1 MQLIPGTVLP
11 RSEDTVCHIDQ
22 MISGLF
28 LAGDLQLA
36 QVSAIT
42 GIPGY
47 MIQNWVKRGYLPPP
61 QEKKYTQNQL
71 CRILCINSLRGCLTM
86 EQITKVLE
94 AINGRLDDES
104 DDCIPDSALYFL
116 FVQYACACENN
127 FDPTHRNSVLD
138 AVVEAFASAPCIEKL
153 KAVLDIMLDGWI
165 AAVYQNRSV
174 SRIDNL

>member
-22 MISGLF
+22 IISGLF
-28 LAGDLQLA
+28 LAGDLQLG

-61 QEKKYTQNQL
+61 QEKKYNQNQL
-71 CRILCINSLRGCLTM
+71 CRILCINSLRSCLTM

-94 AINGRLDDES
+94 SINGKLDDES
-104 DDCIPDSALYFL
+104 DDCIADSALYFM
-116 FVQYACACENN
+116 FVRYACQIENP
-127 FDPTHRNSVLD
+127 FASDRRNSILD
-138 AVVEAFASAPCIEKL
+138 ALVDPYIETPCIEKL
-153 KAVLDIMLDGWI
+153 RKVLDIMLDAWI
-165 AAVYQNRSV
+165 AAVYQNRSA
-174 SRIDNL
+174 SKISNL